1 MSVKADMRLADALR
15 GARERLGLSQR
26 EVSKAAGIS
35 NTTISRLERGS
46 ITADPDTLKAL
57 ASTLG
62 LDYLWLL
69 TLNGTIEDQP
79 EIRQMARAMKR
90 MSSEE
95 RQKMLDLLERRFRYA
110 FALAGSDTG
119 CRTS

>member
-1 MSVKADMRLADALR
+1 MRADMRLADALR

-35 NTTISRLERGS
+35 NATLSRLEKGS
-46 ITADPDTLKAL
+46 ITADPDTLKTL
-57 ASTLG
+57 ASALG

-69 TLNGTIEDQP
+69 TLNGTIADQP
-79 EIRQMARAMKR
+79 EIRQIARAMKR

-95 RQKMLDLLERRFRYA
+95 RQKMLDLLRRRFRYA
-110 FALAGSDTG
+110 FALSGSDTDY
-119 CRTS
+119 RNP

>member
-1 MSVKADMRLADALR
+1 MPDDMRLADALKC
-15 GARERLGLSQR
+15 ARERLGLSQR

-35 NTTISRLERGS
+35 NTTLSRLEKGA

-69 TLNGTIEDQP
+69 ALNGTIPDQP
-79 EIRQMARAMKR
+79 EIRQVARAMER
-90 MSSEE
+90 MSPEE
-95 RQKMLDLLERRFRYA
+95 RRKMLELLTRRFRYA
-110 FALAGSDTG
+110 FALSGSDTD
-119 CRTS
+119 CRNP